1 LKFNCI
7 FEQFD
12 VVMDAVVIMD
22 QVQQRSRGFG
32 ILTFDSMSNFAQ
44 HAIAAQ
50 PLSIQ
55 GRHVEV
61 KLATPK
67 GDQKRLPNAGGP
79 RNVNPRARMGTST
92 GEFAGLAA
100 VYR

>member
-1 LKFNCI
+1 
-7 FEQFD
+7 
-12 VVMDAVVIMD
+12 V
-22 QVQQRSRGFG
+22 
-32 ILTFDSMSNFAQ
+32 SNFAQ

-50 PLSIQ
+50 PLLIQ
-55 GRHVEV
+55 GQHVEV

-79 RNVNPRARMGTST
+79 RNVSLRAGMGTST

-100 VYR
+100 VY